1 MAVRKASSAL
11 CFAILGA
18 SATPTR
24 ANESAA
30 SSQSREAPL
39 NIIAGTAKS
48 VQKGIASWYGRAFHG
63 RPTASGERFDMHA
76 LSAAHPTLPL
86 SSYVRVRNS
95 ENNRE
100 VVVRINDRGPF
111 HGGRIIDLSYA
122 AAQQLDVRGLG
133 KVVLELITGSELQ
146 AIRNGRRVQT
156 ASNDAAE
163 PPRKS
168 GRRAG
173 CAGCGRSVLR
183 GARDGDKRCRFGGRS
198 QGQAPG
204 CNRSGHRLIAHLQ
217 AHSGDRSASARQSSG
232 TLRVFAMSHPLASI
246 AGTDCEGPP
255 C

>member
-11 CFAILGA
+11 CFAILGV
-18 SATPTR
+18 STSPTR

-30 SSQSREAPL
+30 DSQSRQAPL
-39 NIIAGTAKS
+39 DIIAGTARS

-63 RPTASGERFDMHA
+63 RPTASGERFDMNA

-122 AAQQLDVRGLG
+122 AAQQLDLRGLG

-146 AIRNGRRVQT
+146 AMRNGRPFQT
-156 ASNDAAE
+156 ASKFEAESRPNAAAAPVAQEVPATVRESKDA
-163 PPRKS
+163 PT
-168 GRRAG
+168 
-173 CAGCGRSVLR
+173 
-183 GARDGDKRCRFGGRS
+183 GA
-198 QGQAPG
+198 
-204 CNRSGHRLIAHLQ
+204 
-217 AHSGDRSASARQSSG
+217 ASAA
-232 TLRVFAMSHPLASI
+232 LVVAAAS
-246 AGTDCEGPP
+246 AAAD
-255 C
+255 

>member
-1 MAVRKASSAL
+1 MKKPTHPHHPHHRHRRRRMAVRKASSAL

-18 SATPTR
+18 SASPAR
-24 ANESAA
+24 ANENVANP
-30 SSQSREAPL
+30 QSRQAPL
-39 NIIAGTAKS
+39 DIIAGTAKS

-86 SSYVRVRNS
+86 FSYVRVRNS

-146 AIRNGRRVQT
+146 AIRNGR
-156 ASNDAAE
+156 
-163 PPRKS
+163 PI
-168 GRRAG
+168 
-173 CAGCGRSVLR
+173 
-183 GARDGDKRCRFGGRS
+183 
-198 QGQAPG
+198 
-204 CNRSGHRLIAHLQ
+204 H
-217 AHSGDRSASARQSSG
+217 SASKAVAESTPRVAVAPVVPLVREVPAVGREAEESKAASTVEASG
-232 TLRVFAMSHPLASI
+232 AIMVAA
-246 AGTDCEGPP
+246 AAAVD
-255 C
+255 